1 MDAHLFGWLA
11 NGLFAGAYL
20 VRDVGLLRMLS
31 IAGCGCAALFQGLA
45 PDDPLWV
52 GVGWNALFV
61 LVNVRALLFAGRGS
75 PTRGAGRRRLGAGVA
90 AGRQERA
97 ARSRRSPAAWRRWSV
112 RSRPIRIRPAGGSRS
127 CPSRALSFCIAVSG
141 GGRPRREAL

>member
-31 IAGCGCAALFQGLA
+31 IAGCACAALFQGFA
-45 PDDPLWV
+45 PAEPLWV

-61 LVNVRALLFAGRGS
+61 LVNARALLFAGRGS
-75 PTRGAGRRRLGAGVA
+75 PARGSARRRAGARGPRV
-90 AGRQERA
+90 RQERA
-97 ARSRRSPAAWRRWSV
+97 ARSRRSPPPWRRWSV
-112 RSRPIRIRPAGGSRS
+112 RSRPLRIRPSGGSRS
-127 CPSRALSFCIAVSG
+127 CPSRELSFCIAAGG
-141 GGRPRREAL
+141 GGRRRREAH